1 MSIEEICGNYDII
14 NYTINEDG
22 SIDVDGDVYL
32 DHKYLDRLPLKFN
45 KVTGNFKC
53 YDNELTSLEGSP
65 KEVGE
70 NFSCSDNKLTDLKG
84 SPKEIGGNFDC
95 SHNNLTSLEGC
106 PESVGGDFDFAWNEI
121 SNIYYIPKYIGK
133 YFYLNGNNLGLLFN
147 NVDMDFLRT
156 FKSCKVIKGNVINL
170 KRYKYVM
177 SEFNKAI
184 YLNDVKEYYKVK

>member
-1 MSIEEICGNYDII
+1 MSIEEICEKHELQNYVI
-14 NYTINEDG
+14 NDDG
-22 SIDVDGDVYL
+22 SIDVDGNVYL
-32 DHKYLDRLPLKFN
+32 DNRKLTKLPLKFN
-45 KVTGNFKC
+45 KVTGNFNC
-53 YDNELTSLEGSP
+53 YSNELTSLEGCP
-65 KEVGE
+65 KEVGGD
-70 NFSCSDNKLTDLKG
+70 FHCSTNKLTDLKG
-84 SPKEIGGNFDC
+84 SPKKIGGDFEC
-95 SHNNLTSLEGC
+95 SYNKLTTLEGC
-106 PESVGGDFDFAWNEI
+106 PESVGGYFDFAWNEI